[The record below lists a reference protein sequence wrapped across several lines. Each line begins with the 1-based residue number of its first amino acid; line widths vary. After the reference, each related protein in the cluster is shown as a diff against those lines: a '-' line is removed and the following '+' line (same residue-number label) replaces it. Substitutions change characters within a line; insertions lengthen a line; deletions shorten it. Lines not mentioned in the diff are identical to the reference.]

1 MRNRAVDILLVE
13 PDAELAE
20 TLEVCLLDLSLGSVT
35 VVDSGD
41 AAMRE
46 ELTARHHIRV
56 ISMDL
61 PGQEDWAYLVRTLQE
76 NNRGPIILLASEPSS
91 DDWQQA
97 VRLGVM
103 NVLVKPLSPLDISEA
118 VQQASERASSQQQ
131 RRLRNRRLRRMTSQI
146 IRERRDLRQRIDLL
160 CRDFVQAYRR
170 LAQRVTD
177 AELLTNK

>member
-1 MRNRAVDILLVE
+1 MRNRTVDILLVE
-13 PDAELAE
+13 PDVELAE
-20 TLEVCLLDLSLGSVT
+20 ILEVSLSDLSLGSVT
-35 VVDSGD
+35 VVNSGD

-46 ELTARHHIRV
+46 ELTARHHVRV

-61 PGQEDWAYLVRTLQE
+61 PGQNWADLVRTLQE
-76 NNRGPIILLASEPSS
+76 NNRGPIILLASEPTS
-91 DDWQQA
+91 DDWLQA

-118 VQQASERASSQQQ
+118 VQQASDRALSQQQ
-131 RRLRNRRLRRMTSQI
+131 RRLRNRRLRRVTSRI